1 MAGRFWGDGHY
12 VLPTP
17 DVESYRLWFEWLK
30 LAMND
35 RIYDGD
41 SERGIRFTDGRYD
54 AWGDVQNTPF
64 EDWWEENWRRL
75 FGMTTG
81 VLEIPA
87 GEVVPH
93 TERFITLLVPLSGM
107 RSKIG
112 YQLAEILEKHPEFE
126 PTEDRPTAQFE
137 LSKGYHQGFTKR
149 LSESRRYLRLYELW
163 LEQQAN
169 DERER
174 VDLAVRAFVAWHE
187 ANPDDARRSVGNLT
201 EAYKVYNQFLI
212 EQAQGNEVDRATYAR
227 VYRRDGKEM
236 TAEKGRKA
244 IGRDL
249 AKARKIAQN
258 LAAGQFPGDY
268 SSV

>member
-1 MAGRFWGDGHY
+1 M
-12 VLPTP
+12 
-17 DVESYRLWFEWLK
+17 
-30 LAMND
+30 
-35 RIYDGD
+35 
-41 SERGIRFTDGRYD
+41 
-54 AWGDVQNTPF
+54 QNTPF
-64 EDWWEENWRRL
+64 PLWWEENWRRL

-87 GEVVPH
+87 GEVVPFA
-93 TERFITLLVPLSGM
+93 ERFITLLVPLSGM

-149 LSESRRYLRLYELW
+149 LSQSRRYLRLYELW

-187 ANPDDARRSVGNLT
+187 ANPDEARRSVGHLT
-201 EAYKVYNQFLI
+201 EAYQVYNKFLI
-212 EQAQGNEVDRATYAR
+212 EQAQGNEVTRSGFALEYSE
-227 VYRRDGKEM
+227 DGNDV